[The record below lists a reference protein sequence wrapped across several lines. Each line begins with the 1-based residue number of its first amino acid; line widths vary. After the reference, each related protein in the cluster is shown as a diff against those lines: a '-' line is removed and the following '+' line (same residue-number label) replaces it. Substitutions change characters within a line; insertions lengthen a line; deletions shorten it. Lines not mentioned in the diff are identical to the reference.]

1 MPSARFK
8 RFTVAR
14 LALHGDGEPA
24 VSRDKVMK
32 IMMKTDAEMKIE
44 YAETAR
50 SASISSSA
58 KSSGLLPAAGVD
70 SARHSNGSGS
80 SSGSASDLKFSA
92 IAAWAKDRVL
102 PI

>member
-8 RFTVAR
+8 RFTVAG

-58 KSSGLLPAAGVD
+58 KTSACCLLRVSIPPGTQMEAAHHPAAP
-70 SARHSNGSGS
+70 
-80 SSGSASDLKFSA
+80 A
-92 IAAWAKDRVL
+92 I
-102 PI
+102 